1 MSHKVH
7 PYAHRLGILRDWQ
20 SRWFGNNRRQFTTF
34 LETDVLLREYLE
46 KRLRGNY
53 VAAIEIERRGSSFR
67 IIIRTGRPGM
77 IIGRSGEGSTKLKND
92 LRTFFRQRHLEVPA
106 DFKLDIEEVKRPE
119 TNARIV
125 AEQVAEGLEKRLPF
139 KKILRQMADKVMS
152 NREVEGVRLTI
163 SGRLDGGEMGRI
175 ETVRRGRLP
184 LQTLRADVDFARV
197 VAQLPYGV
205 IGVKVWIARV
215 EVA

>member
-92 LRTFFRQRHLEVPA
+92 LRTFLRQRHLEVPA

>member
-20 SRWFGNNRRQFTTF
+20 SRWFGNNRRQFTAF

-92 LRTFFRQRHLEVPA
+92 LRTFLHQRHLEVPA